1 MSMPARQNQPD
12 FVFSP
17 NVIRILAID
26 GIPAII
32 KSSMMCRLI
41 LQENRQIFAANAV
54 GRAFARPIIIT
65 QRYKSVRRAD
75 NP

>member
-1 MSMPARQNQPD
+1 MPARQNQPD
-12 FVFSP
+12 FVFFP

-26 GIPAII
+26 GTPAII